1 MSTTKMR
8 TAAAAAYI
16 SKSPSWL
23 NKARMTGSGPSFMRL
38 GSTIVY
44 DSADLDAW
52 MASCRVPANDNDR
65 TAGRAA

>member
-1 MSTTKMR
+1 MR
-8 TAAAAAYI
+8 TPAAAAYI

-23 NKARMTGSGPSFMRL
+23 NKSRLDGTGPSFMRL

-52 MASCRVPANDNDR
+52 MASKRVAANDN
-65 TAGRAA
+65 AQIAARAA